1 MFARKTFRKHRTHS
15 LSFTLLS
22 PDHAMQSRI
31 ELLTK
36 SLEQF
41 QTRDTGAKP
50 VPLMPDRKDSAFGD
64 TLTNFLNQASDAGAA
79 SADLTQRFAAG
90 ENVEMHQVMAA
101 SEEAGIALDLVI
113 ELRNKAVDAYR
124 TLINMQG

>member
-1 MFARKTFRKHRTHS
+1 
-15 LSFTLLS
+15 
-22 PDHAMQSRI
+22 MQSRI

-41 QTRDTGAKP
+41 QTRDTGAKQ
-50 VPLMPDRKDSAFGD
+50 VPLMPDPNNSAFGD
-64 TLTNFLNQASDAGAA
+64 TLTRFLTEASDAGAA

-90 ENVEMHQVMAA
+90 ENVELHKVMAA
-101 SEEAGIALDLVI
+101 SAEAGIALDLVI

-124 TLINMQG
+124 TIINMQG

>member
-1 MFARKTFRKHRTHS
+1 
-15 LSFTLLS
+15 
-22 PDHAMQSRI
+22 MQSRI

-41 QTRDTGAKP
+41 QTRDTGAQQ
-50 VPLMPDRKDSAFGD
+50 VPLMPDPKDSAFGD
-64 TLTNFLNQASDAGAA
+64 TLTRFLTEASDAGAA
-79 SADLTQRFAAG
+79 SSDLTRRFAAG
-90 ENVEMHQVMAA
+90 ENVEMHKVMAA

>member
-1 MFARKTFRKHRTHS
+1 
-15 LSFTLLS
+15 
-22 PDHAMQSRI
+22 MQTRMDV
-31 ELLTK
+31 LTR

-41 QTRDTGAKP
+41 QTRDTAAKP
-50 VPLMPDRKDSAFGD
+50 VPLMPDKTDNAFGN
-64 TLTNFLNQASDAGAA
+64 TLTRFLSEASDAGMA
-79 SADLTQRFAAG
+79 SADLTKRFAAG

-124 TLINMQG
+124 SLINMQG